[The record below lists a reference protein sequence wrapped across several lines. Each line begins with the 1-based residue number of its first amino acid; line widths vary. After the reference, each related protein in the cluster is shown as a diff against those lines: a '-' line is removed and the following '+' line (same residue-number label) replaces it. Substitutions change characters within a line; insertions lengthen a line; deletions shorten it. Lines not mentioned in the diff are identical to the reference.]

1 MSSEDFPLVVQ
12 SLIGKNNLSFYLE
25 CLNSLTSLCQE
36 QINLLLHTDGS
47 LDKSDIEFALNQFE
61 VPSVSFRDTEEAKQT
76 TLDHLEGRPNCQ
88 KLREESLWGIEFF
101 DPLFA
106 NPSDPISH
114 YVEADV
120 LFLRPFTGLF
130 DRSVVKD
137 GAVFL
142 RDTQWDAYCLRP
154 WQLIGPGTR
163 PTIVEGITTALVC
176 WDKGA
181 MDWDYLEW
189 FLGQTKF
196 HRIPEWVMPT
206 AQAGLARRCKAK
218 VVYPAQLTNLY
229 PNAIIGKETFG
240 VHLLGSYRNEWRP
253 KVKDYAR
260 KMPKVKSPTQAAFE
274 PCCPRGV
281 MAFACKQAKRW
292 VNTRLDR
299 W

>member
-1 MSSEDFPLVVQ
+1 MSSEDSPLVVQ

-36 QINLLLHTDGS
+36 EINLLLHTDGS
-47 LDKSDIEFALNQFE
+47 LDKSDIAFALNQFE
-61 VPSVSFRDTEEAKQT
+61 VPSVSFRDTEEAKQA
-76 TLDHLEGRPNCQ
+76 TLDHLEGKPNCQ
-88 KLREESLWGIEFF
+88 KLRQESLWGVEFF

-114 YVEADV
+114 YVDADV

-130 DRSVVKD
+130 DSSVVKD

-154 WQLIGPGTR
+154 WQLIGSGIR
-163 PTIVEGITTALVC
+163 PKIVEGITTALVC
-176 WDKGA
+176 WDKDA

-189 FLGQTKF
+189 FLDQTKF
-196 HRIPEWVMPT
+196 HRIPEWVLPT

-218 VVYPAQLTNLY
+218 VVSPLQITNLY
-229 PNAIIGKETFG
+229 PNATLGKETFG

-260 KMPKVKSPTQAAFE
+260 EMPPKESPKQAAFE
-274 PCCPRGV
+274 RCFPRGV
-281 MAFACKQAKRW
+281 MAYACKQAKRW
-292 VNTRLDR
+292 VNTRVDR

>member
-36 QINLLLHTDGS
+36 EINLLLHTDGS

-61 VPSVSFRDTEEAKQT
+61 VPSVSFRDTEEAKQA
-76 TLDHLEGRPNCQ
+76 TLDHLEGKPNCQ
-88 KLREESLWGIEFF
+88 KLRQESLWGVEFF

-114 YVEADV
+114 YVDADV

-142 RDTQWDAYCLRP
+142 RDTEWDAYCLRP
-154 WQLIGPGTR
+154 WQLIGPGIR

-176 WDKGA
+176 WDKDA

-196 HRIPEWVMPT
+196 HRIPEWVLPA

-218 VVYPAQLTNLY
+218 VVSPLQITNLY
-229 PNAIIGKETFG
+229 PNATIRKETFG
-240 VHLLGSYRNEWRP
+240 VHLLGSYRNQWRP

-260 KMPKVKSPTQAAFE
+260 EMPPKVSPKQAAFE
-274 PCCPRGV
+274 RCLPRGV
-281 MAFACKQAKRW
+281 MAYACKQAKRW

>member
-1 MSSEDFPLVVQ
+1 MSTEDSPLVVQ

-36 QINLLLHTDGS
+36 EINLLLHTDGS
-47 LDKSDIEFALNQFE
+47 LDTSDIEFALNQFD
-61 VPSVSFRDTEEAKQT
+61 VQSVSFRDTEEAKQT

-114 YVEADV
+114 YVDADV

-154 WQLIGPGTR
+154 WQLIGPGIR

-176 WDKGA
+176 WDKDA

-196 HRIPEWVMPT
+196 HRIPEWVLPT

-218 VVYPAQLTNLY
+218 VVSPVQLTNLY
-229 PNAIIGKETFG
+229 PNATIRKETFG

-253 KVKDYAR
+253 KIKDYAR
-260 KMPKVKSPTQAAFE
+260 GMPPMESPKQAAFE
-274 PCCPRGV
+274 RCLPRGV
-281 MAFACKQAKRW
+281 MPYACKQAKRW

>member
-1 MSSEDFPLVVQ
+1 MSSEDSPLVVQ

-36 QINLLLHTDGS
+36 EINLLLHTDGS

-88 KLREESLWGIEFF
+88 KLRQESLWGIEFF

-114 YVEADV
+114 YVDADV

-130 DRSVVKD
+130 DRSAVKD

-154 WQLIGPGTR
+154 WQLIGPGIR

-176 WDKGA
+176 WDKDA

-189 FLGQTKF
+189 FLDQTKF
-196 HRIPEWVMPT
+196 HRISEWVLPT

-218 VVYPAQLTNLY
+218 VVSPLQITNLY
-229 PNAIIGKETFG
+229 PNATIGKETFG
-240 VHLLGSYRNEWRP
+240 VHLLGSYRKEWRP

-260 KMPKVKSPTQAAFE
+260 EMKPKESPKQAAFE
-274 PCCPRGV
+274 RCLPRGV
-281 MAFACKQAKRW
+281 MAYSCKQAKRW